1 MFSYLGIY
9 HPFDCV
15 IGEVNITELSSTQ
28 LCALMSIKCIL
39 DNMVPL
45 LDQISN
51 LRLEDVASDTDNEE
65 VDFQMNFSFF
75 KYLMNIFQSHNN
87 FI

>member
-65 VDFQMNFSFF
+65 VDSQMNFSFF

>member
-1 MFSYLGIY
+1 
-9 HPFDCV
+9 
-15 IGEVNITELSSTQ
+15 
-28 LCALMSIKCIL
+28 
-39 DNMVPL
+39 MVPL

-51 LRLEDVASDTDNEE
+51 LRLEDIASDTDNEE
-65 VDFQMNFSFF
+65 VDFQMIFSFF

>member
-28 LCALMSIKCIL
+28 LCAFMSIKCIL

-45 LDQISN
+45 LDHISN
-51 LRLEDVASDTDNEE
+51 LRLEDIASDTDNEE
-65 VDFQMNFSFF
+65 VDFQMIFSFF